1 MRQRI
6 FSLYTSR
13 VSRSIRNSVKWCL
26 IRQFTRTLF
35 QTALSLKECE
45 VHEVMES
52 HMWCDTYPRMLKVTN
67 MVRECPS
74 LVWIFLVINFRRQ
87 NLHKSGT
94 DNSETRSMTVSL
106 WWDDPLGPEKYPFE
120 RKEILCN
127 IFTRFQIPKRR
138 ISRGSKNQL
147 HSCHPHGQNKLV
159 NARNLGLR
167 IQLLLPGLCTA
178 CSQSLSVSSLKWRI
192 RGERVGNNSSLGPRD
207 PKRFNRAEYWGL
219 GTRQQFPLMARP
231 HRDGC
236 FAKET
241 TTLWITGS

>member
-1 MRQRI
+1 MGQRI

-13 VSRSIRNSVKWCL
+13 VSRSIRYSVKWCL
-26 IRQFTRTLF
+26 IRQFALTLF
-35 QTALSLKECE
+35 QTALTLKECE

-67 MVRECPS
+67 MVGECPS
-74 LVWIFLVINFRRQ
+74 LEINFRRQ
-87 NLHKSGT
+87 NLYKSGT

-138 ISRGSKNQL
+138 ISRGSKNKL
-147 HSCHPHGQNKLV
+147 HSCHPHSQNKLV
-159 NARNLGLR
+159 NAGNLGLR

-178 CSQSLSVSSLKWRI
+178 CSQSLSANSLKWRI
-192 RGERVGNNSSLGPRD
+192 RGERVGNKSSLD
-207 PKRFNRAEYWGL
+207 HVTWNAL
-219 GTRQQFPLMARP
+219 AARNIE
-231 HRDGC
+231 
-236 FAKET
+236 A
-241 TTLWITGS
+241 